1 MVAERAGVSVATVS
15 YVLNNTRYVSP
26 KLRDRINKAIEELN
40 YHPDMIARSMVKKES
55 RMLTII
61 ANNLSNS
68 MYGEIIMEFEKAAMA
83 KGYFTNICSGYL
95 NLQQYLGMI
104 IARRIDGLY
113 FASVPRKVQQADI
126 DQLLGNGIRVACG
139 NYLLPDEKRVSRI
152 DMDYD
157 DGLRQVVMHLKA
169 LRHDNIAYVNGFS
182 RDDASD
188 LRYRAFL
195 RAMDEFYPGK
205 QVHTVFGS
213 GPDQMTEVEGYPLA
227 MELLKTWPDTTA
239 IVCTSDLLAYGV
251 INAVRES
258 GRRIPEDV
266 SIVGVEDLNTSRFIN
281 PPLTTLTFN
290 RTQFSETIVNLL
302 TREGAPGSELIP
314 MRLVVRSSTGP
325 SRASC

>member
-1 MVAERAGVSVATVS
+1 
-15 YVLNNTRYVSP
+15 
-26 KLRDRINKAIEELN
+26 
-40 YHPDMIARSMVKKES
+40 
-55 RMLTII
+55 
-61 ANNLSNS
+61 
-68 MYGEIIMEFEKAAMA
+68 
-83 KGYFTNICSGYL
+83 
-95 NLQQYLGMI
+95 
-104 IARRIDGLY
+104 
-113 FASVPRKVQQADI
+113 
-126 DQLLGNGIRVACG
+126 
-139 NYLLPDEKRVSRI
+139 
-152 DMDYD
+152 
-157 DGLRQVVMHLKA
+157 MHLKA

-325 SRASC
+325 SRGSC